1 MLQSKS
7 MVSVASLAM
16 LSLWLGGCS
25 SDDGQVSADALHQEH
40 ELASIRTEVTQPN
53 QELSLGF
60 PLNGGQYS
68 LTLHCTGDRISSTVE
83 WSSSDHSDY
92 GAINVP
98 CSADGSVVHQQI
110 TLGSYSQSL
119 NFVAAELQGQRLQV
133 SVADS

>member
-1 MLQSKS
+1 MVPAALLA
-7 MVSVASLAM
+7 MVSLC
-16 LSLWLGGCS
+16 LGGCS
-25 SDDGQVSADALHQEH
+25 ANDIQASADALHQEH
-40 ELASIRTEVTQPN
+40 ELVSIGTEVTQPN

-68 LTLHCTGDRISSTVE
+68 LAMQCSGEERSSTIE
-83 WSSSDHSDY
+83 WNTSDSTDH
-92 GAINVP
+92 GEINVP
-98 CSADGSVVHQQI
+98 CSSDGNVVHQEI